1 MRPVL
6 NTKKGAPLFEA
17 AFSLA
22 DSIMIVSMKNGL
34 SKRYEFSKGSDEF
47 SKIIESTK
55 NARSIEVL
63 ESMLISDA
71 SSFLIKN
78 KGAVTV
84 VSKIIGPDETFNSGS
99 VYTATIQRIKD
110 LAYELNSDKEVDEVS
125 LKPAQPKKSMKDRT
139 DTI

>member
-34 SKRYEFSKGSDEF
+34 SKRYEFSKGSDEL

-71 SSFLIKN
+71 SSFLI
-78 KGAVTV
+78 
-84 VSKIIGPDETFNSGS
+84 
-99 VYTATIQRIKD
+99 
-110 LAYELNSDKEVDEVS
+110 
-125 LKPAQPKKSMKDRT
+125 
-139 DTI
+139 